1 MRGERAFRTVNV
13 VDEEDGGGDPPGAP
27 VAILGVADGRW
38 CGGGSRSNGR
48 LVDGRFS
55 RSSQLTR
62 SPAVLFRVE
71 PEMEPESK

>member
-1 MRGERAFRTVNV
+1 MFRTVNV
-13 VDEEDGGGDPPGAP
+13 EDEEEEDRDPPGAP

-55 RSSQLTR
+55 
-62 SPAVLFRVE
+62 
-71 PEMEPESK
+71 